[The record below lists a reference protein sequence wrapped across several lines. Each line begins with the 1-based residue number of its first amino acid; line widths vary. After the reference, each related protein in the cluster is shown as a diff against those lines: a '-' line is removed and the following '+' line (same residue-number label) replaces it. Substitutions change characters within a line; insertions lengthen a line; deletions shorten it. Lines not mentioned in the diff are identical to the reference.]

1 MTESTHLQ
9 GVYTI
14 MPTPFTASGEL
25 DLDSLD
31 NLVDFQ
37 IEAGIHGLAILG
49 FLGEAHK
56 LSGEERRAVTRRT
69 IERVAGRV
77 PVWVGVRAI
86 GTPATTEQALE
97 AQQFGANAVFAAP
110 IDVQADAAIFRHYQ
124 QLQAA
129 LSVPVLIHDFPENFG
144 ITISPEVVARLGR
157 EGGVHYIKMEEPP
170 VGTKASR
177 ILELAGG
184 SVHVFGGLGGTFFL
198 EELERGAVGTMTG
211 FAFPEVLLRIY
222 DLFRAGE
229 REEAARVFD
238 HYVPL
243 IRYEF
248 QPKLGLALRKHTY
261 HRRGIIASDHVRA
274 PGMNID
280 ATTASEL
287 ERVVNRVGFRF
298 GVTGPQELSA

>member
-1 MTESTHLQ
+1 MTLTDHLQ

-14 MPTPFTASGEL
+14 MPTPFTGSGEL
-25 DLDSLD
+25 DLGSLD

-37 IEAGIHGLAILG
+37 LDAGIHGLAILG

-56 LSGEERRAVTRRT
+56 LSGEERRAVIRRT

-86 GTPATTEQALE
+86 GTPASIEQATE
-97 AQQFGANAVFAAP
+97 AQDFGADAVFAAP
-110 IDVQADAAIFRHYQ
+110 IDVQADPAIFRHYQ

-129 LSVPVLIHDFPENFG
+129 LKVPVLIHDFPENFG
-144 ITISPEVVARLGR
+144 ITISSEVVARLGK

-170 VGTKASR
+170 VGPKTSR
-177 ILELAGG
+177 ILELSEG

-222 DLFRAGE
+222 DLFRQGE
-229 REEAARVFD
+229 QTAAARIFD
-238 HYVPL
+238 HYMPL

-274 PGMNID
+274 PGINID
-280 ATTASEL
+280 GRTAQEL
-287 ERVVNRVGFRF
+287 EAIVKRVGFEF
-298 GVTGPQELSA
+298 GVSGPQELIG

>member
-1 MTESTHLQ
+1 MTDQLQLQ

-14 MPTPFTASGEL
+14 MPTPFTPSGEL
-25 DLDSLD
+25 DLDSVT

-49 FLGEAHK
+49 FMGEAHK
-56 LSGEERRAVTRRT
+56 LSGRERRAV
-69 IERVAGRV
+69 IERVTQRVAGRV
-77 PVWVGVRAI
+77 PVWVGIRAI
-86 GTPATTEQALE
+86 GTPASIEQAQE
-97 AQQFGANAVFAAP
+97 AQDLGANAVFAAP
-110 IDVQADAAIFRHYQ
+110 IDVQNDAVIFRHYQ

-129 LSVPVLIHDFPENFG
+129 LSIPVLIHDFPENFG
-144 ITISPEVVARLGR
+144 ITVSPEVVARLGK

-170 VGTKASR
+170 VNVKTTR
-177 ILELAGG
+177 ILELSDGH
-184 SVHVFGGLGGTFFL
+184 VHVFGGLGGTFFL

-222 DLFRAGE
+222 DLFRSGDTE
-229 REEAARVFD
+229 RATRVFD
-238 HYVPL
+238 HYMPL

-274 PGMNID
+274 PGANID
-280 ATTASEL
+280 ARTSQEL
-287 ERVVNRVGFRF
+287 ERIVRRVGFAF
-298 GVTGPQELSA
+298 DVPGPQQVIL